1 MYNITHMSLLKGEKR
16 HFLRVLSRLSHCNPF
31 VPDRIGYEQEALGEA
46 YVPSGTVW
54 SIRADMSSGNP
65 NVGKLAVKTKAV
77 AESLRKRLVGGA
89 RPTTEERDLYED
101 LVLYLLY
108 SSYDERIYDA
118 VVKGGTTK
126 IGFYSSFLRDAQ
138 YFLEAPGIKCP
149 TTAELAHIFACFFQV
164 RRAFHHIFNYIVGGS
179 LPAARLRA
187 AVWQSIFTHDTRR
200 YRRSLYTRMGDVTTL
215 ITGPSG
221 TGKELVA
228 RAIGLSQYSA
238 FDPEKKTFPRDTD
251 EVFHA
256 LNLSALSPTLIE
268 SELFG
273 HCKGAFTGALQDR
286 AGWLEV
292 CPHRGTVFLDEI
304 GELDAAIQVKLL
316 RVLESREFQRL
327 GETRTREFKGKV
339 IAATNR
345 DPAAEM
351 RENRFRE
358 DLYYRLC
365 SDLVTTPSLK
375 EQIADSPGELRNLV
389 LFIAQRIVG
398 EEEAEAVASE
408 VEAWIERELGSDYL
422 WPGNVRELEQCV
434 RNVLIRK
441 MYRPP
446 EQKRARSGAEL
457 ADALE
462 SGALTAEEVLRRYAT
477 LVYAKT
483 GSYVETARRLGIDR
497 RTVKA
502 KVDASLLATEEG

>member
-1 MYNITHMSLLKGEKR
+1 
-16 HFLRVLSRLSHCNPF
+16 
-31 VPDRIGYEQEALGEA
+31 
-46 YVPSGTVW
+46 
-54 SIRADMSSGNP
+54 
-65 NVGKLAVKTKAV
+65 
-77 AESLRKRLVGGA
+77 
-89 RPTTEERDLYED
+89 
-101 LVLYLLY
+101 
-108 SSYDERIYDA
+108 
-118 VVKGGTTK
+118 
-126 IGFYSSFLRDAQ
+126 
-138 YFLEAPGIKCP
+138 
-149 TTAELAHIFACFFQV
+149 
-164 RRAFHHIFNYIVGGS
+164 
-179 LPAARLRA
+179 
-187 AVWQSIFTHDTRR
+187 
-200 YRRSLYTRMGDVTTL
+200 
-215 ITGPSG
+215 
-221 TGKELVA
+221 
-228 RAIGLSQYSA
+228 
-238 FDPEKKTFPRDTD
+238 
-251 EVFHA
+251 
-256 LNLSALSPTLIE
+256 
-268 SELFG
+268 
-273 HCKGAFTGALQDR
+273 
-286 AGWLEV
+286 
-292 CPHRGTVFLDEI
+292 
-304 GELDAAIQVKLL
+304 
-316 RVLESREFQRL
+316 
-327 GETRTREFKGKV
+327 
-339 IAATNR
+339 
-345 DPAAEM
+345 
-351 RENRFRE
+351 
-358 DLYYRLC
+358 LC